1 MESVWEASGRIA
13 ARTEEDI
20 ESSMAATAQGDEVDH
35 AGRLK
40 RGLPRDL
47 GGVALGDFDALG
59 GFDER
64 CDFDSRCDFVRNRF
78 GHGLCVMRNR
88 DRSRVLDDSLRA
100 DPIPPL
106 AFGTLH
112 LLLGGQ
118 LDLNT
123 ARDRLC
129 IPLHHAN

>member
-47 GGVALGDFDALG
+47 GGDVALGDFDALG
-59 GFDER
+59 GL
-64 CDFDSRCDFVRNRF
+64 CGNLF
-78 GHGLCVMRNR
+78 GNWIGR
-88 DRSRVLDDSLRA
+88 DRYFLS
-100 DPIPPL
+100 P
-106 AFGTLH
+106 
-112 LLLGGQ
+112 
-118 LDLNT
+118 
-123 ARDRLC
+123 
-129 IPLHHAN
+129 